1 MPEKKFLHLNEHG
14 NSGKEVA
21 ATPKVWT
28 KANQATPKKKRAV
41 ELRRGCMYN
50 SKSQSLLGWLPERE
64 DDADDNRGCGALS
77 FVSSPASSQ
86 FSRCVCVCG
95 FAGFQCSTPLKAV
108 PRKFSPR
115 SLLHRNNRKKI
126 KTLAI
131 TEMSKYVLLL

>member
-28 KANQATPKKKRAV
+28 KANQATPKKKTHTQLSYAV
-41 ELRRGCMYN
+41 VVCTTVRVRVCWGGFQRGKMMLMIVEDVEHCHLCPPQPQVN
-50 SKSQSLLGWLPERE
+50 SVG
-64 DDADDNRGCGALS
+64 
-77 FVSSPASSQ
+77 
-86 FSRCVCVCG
+86 VCVCG

-115 SLLHRNNRKKI
+115 SLLHRNNRKK
-126 KTLAI
+126 
-131 TEMSKYVLLL
+131 